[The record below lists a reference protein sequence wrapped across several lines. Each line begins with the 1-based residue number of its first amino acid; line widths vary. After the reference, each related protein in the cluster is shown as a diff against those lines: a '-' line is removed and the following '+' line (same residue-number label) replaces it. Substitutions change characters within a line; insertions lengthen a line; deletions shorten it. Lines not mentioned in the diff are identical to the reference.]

1 MTRKPVGAHPEGASV
16 AGIKIE
22 NYLNGDGFFA
32 HMAEDVREG
41 LLSTPKTLPPK
52 YFYDEAGSDLFERI
66 TEQPEYYPMREEGKL
81 LASIADEL
89 MASLRPV
96 QVVEL
101 GSGSSTKTRALL
113 DAGREDGSLQS
124 YVAFDVSE
132 SIIVEAGETLGE
144 RYPGLALHG
153 IVGDFQRHLDT
164 LPAATGRRLVLF
176 LGSTIGNLY
185 RDQRIEL
192 LRQIR
197 DILGPEDYLLLGTDL
212 VKDTSI
218 VVPAYNDAAGVTAAF
233 NRNMLSSIN
242 RGLDGDFDPE
252 AFEHEAFF
260 NHDEARI
267 EMHLRPRTKQIAKL
281 RAINLEVVVTPDET
295 IWTECSHK
303 FTRASVSEM
312 LVAAGLQLRE
322 WYAASGDMFG
332 LSLSCR
338 A

>member
-1 MTRKPVGAHPEGASV
+1 MAAIH
-16 AGIKIE
+16 IE

-41 LLSTPKTLPPK
+41 LSSTPKTVPPK
-52 YFYDEAGSDLFERI
+52 YFYDEVGSDLFERI
-66 TEQPEYYPMREEGKL
+66 TELPEYYPMREETHL
-81 LASIADEL
+81 LISIAEEL
-89 MASLRPV
+89 MGSLKPV

-113 DAGREDGSLQS
+113 DAGRAEGSLQS

-132 SIIVEAGETLGE
+132 SIIREAGEALE
-144 RYPGLALHG
+144 QRYSGLDLYG

-164 LPAATGRRLVLF
+164 IPAASGRRLVLF
-176 LGSTIGNLY
+176 LGSTIGNLHEE
-185 RDQRIEL
+185 QRIDL
-192 LRQIR
+192 LMQIQ

-218 VVPAYNDAAGVTAAF
+218 IVPAYNDAAGVTAAF
-233 NRNMLSSIN
+233 NRNMLNSIN
-242 RGLDGDFDPE
+242 KGLDGDFDPA
-252 AFEHEAFF
+252 AFDHEAFF
-260 NHDEARI
+260 NPDEARI
-267 EMHLRPRTKQIAKL
+267 EMHLRPRTKQVATL
-281 RAINLEVVVTPDET
+281 RAIDMEVVVMPDET

-303 FTRASVSEM
+303 FTHETVAGM
-312 LVAAGLQLRE
+312 LSAAGLQLRG
-322 WYAASGDMFG
+322 WYAAPGDMFG

>member
-1 MTRKPVGAHPEGASV
+1 VP
-16 AGIKIE
+16 GIRIQ
-22 NYLNGDGFFA
+22 NYLNDEGFFS
-32 HMAEDVREG
+32 HMAEDVRAG
-41 LLSTPKTLPPK
+41 LSSTPKTIPPK
-52 YFYDEAGSDLFERI
+52 YFYDETGSELFEQI

-81 LASIADEL
+81 LANIADEL
-89 MASLRPV
+89 MRSLRPV

-113 DAGREDGSLQS
+113 DAGRAEGSLRS

-132 SIIVEAGETLGE
+132 SIIREAGDILEQ
-144 RYPGLALHG
+144 RYPGLELDG

-164 LPAATGRRLVLF
+164 IPEASGRRLVLF

-185 RDQRIEL
+185 RDQRVEL
-192 LRQIR
+192 LTQVR

-212 VKDTSI
+212 AKAVDI
-218 VVPAYNDAAGVTAAF
+218 IVPAYNDAAGVTAAF
-233 NRNMLSSIN
+233 NRNMLNSIN
-242 RGLDGDFDPE
+242 NGLDGDFVPA

-260 NHDEARI
+260 NNEEARI
-267 EMHLRPRTKQIAKL
+267 EMHLRPRTKQVVRL
-281 RAINLEVVVTPDET
+281 RAIDLEVVVTPDET

-303 FTRASVSEM
+303 FTRETVSEM
-312 LVAAGLQLRE
+312 LAAAGLQLRQ
-322 WYAASGDMFG
+322 WYAAPGDMFG

>member
-1 MTRKPVGAHPEGASV
+1 V
-16 AGIKIE
+16 AAIDIK

-32 HMAEDVREG
+32 HMADDVREG
-41 LLSTPKTLPPK
+41 LSATPKRIPPK

-81 LASIADEL
+81 LDAIAVEV
-89 MASLRPV
+89 MGSLRPV

-113 DAGREDGSLQS
+113 DAGVAEGSLRS

-132 SIIVEAGETLGE
+132 SIIREAGEALSE
-144 RYPGLALHG
+144 RYPALELHG
-153 IVGDFQRHLDT
+153 IVGDFQRHLERI
-164 LPAATGRRLVLF
+164 PPATGRRLVLF

-185 RDQRIEL
+185 RDERIEL

-197 DILGPEDYLLLGTDL
+197 DVLGPEDYLLLGTDL

-218 VVPAYNDAAGVTAAF
+218 IVPAYNDAAGVTAAF

-242 RGLDGDFDPE
+242 RGLDGNFDAA

-260 NHDEARI
+260 NDEEARI
-267 EMHLRPRTKQIAKL
+267 EMHLRPRSKQVARL
-281 RAINLEVVVTPDET
+281 RAIDLEVVVTPDET

-303 FTRASVSEM
+303 FTRETVAAM
-312 LVAAGLQLRE
+312 LAAAGLQLGE
-322 WYAASGDMFG
+322 WYAAPGDMFG

-338 A
+338 AEE

>member
-1 MTRKPVGAHPEGASV
+1 MSAIE
-16 AGIKIE
+16 IE
-22 NYLNGDGFFA
+22 NYLNDEGFFD

-41 LLSTPKTLPPK
+41 LSSTPKTVPPK
-52 YFYDEAGSDLFERI
+52 YFYDAAGSELFERI
-66 TEQPEYYPMREEGKL
+66 TETPEYYPMREEGKL
-81 LASIADEL
+81 LAHIAAEL
-89 MASLRPV
+89 MGSLRPA

-113 DAGREDGSLQS
+113 DAGRDDESLRA

-132 SIIVEAGETLGE
+132 SIIREAGEVLEE
-144 RYPGLALHG
+144 RYPGLELHG

-164 LPAATGRRLVLF
+164 IPEASGRRLVLF

-185 RDQRIEL
+185 RDQRVEL
-192 LRQIR
+192 LSEIR
-197 DILGPEDYLLLGTDL
+197 EILGPEDYLLLGTDL

-218 VVPAYNDAAGVTAAF
+218 IVPAYNDAAGVTAAF

-242 RGLDGDFDPE
+242 AGLDGDFDPE
-252 AFEHEAFF
+252 AFEHEAIF

-267 EMHLRPRTKQIAKL
+267 EMHLRPRTKQVAIL
-281 RAINLEVVVTPDET
+281 RAIDLEVVVTPEET

-303 FTRASVSEM
+303 FTRESVAEM
-312 LVAAGLQLRE
+312 LAAAGLQLRK
-322 WYAASGDMFG
+322 WYAAPGDMFG
-332 LSLSCR
+332 LALSCR

>member
-1 MTRKPVGAHPEGASV
+1 MAAIH
-16 AGIKIE
+16 IE

-41 LLSTPKTLPPK
+41 LSSTPKTVPPK
-52 YFYDEAGSDLFERI
+52 YFYDEVGSDLFERI
-66 TEQPEYYPMREEGKL
+66 TELPEYYPMREETHL
-81 LASIADEL
+81 LISIAEEL
-89 MASLRPV
+89 MGSLKPV

-113 DAGREDGSLQS
+113 DAGRAEGSLQS

-132 SIIVEAGETLGE
+132 SIIREAGEALE
-144 RYPGLALHG
+144 QRYSGLDLYG

-164 LPAATGRRLVLF
+164 IPAASGRRLVLF

-185 RDQRIEL
+185 EEQRIDL
-192 LRQIR
+192 LMQIQ

-218 VVPAYNDAAGVTAAF
+218 IVPAYNDAAGVTAAF
-233 NRNMLSSIN
+233 NRNMLNSIN
-242 RGLDGDFDPE
+242 KGLDGDFDPA
-252 AFEHEAFF
+252 AFDHEAFF
-260 NHDEARI
+260 NPDEARI
-267 EMHLRPRTKQIAKL
+267 EMHLRPRTKQVATL
-281 RAINLEVVVTPDET
+281 RAIDMEVVVMPDET

-303 FTRASVSEM
+303 FTHETVAGM
-312 LVAAGLQLRE
+312 LSAAGLQLRG
-322 WYAASGDMFG
+322 WYAAPGDMFG

>member
-1 MTRKPVGAHPEGASV
+1 MTA
-16 AGIKIE
+16 IDIE
-22 NYLNGDGFFA
+22 NYLNDEGFFD

-41 LLSTPKTLPPK
+41 LSSKPKTIPPK
-52 YFYDEAGSDLFERI
+52 YFYDDLGSDLFERI

-81 LASIADEL
+81 LVNIAEEL
-89 MASLRPV
+89 MGSLRPA

-113 DAGREDGSLQS
+113 DAGRADGSLQS
-124 YVAFDVSE
+124 YVAFDVSA
-132 SIIVEAGETLGE
+132 SIVKEAGEVLE
-144 RYPGLALHG
+144 QRYPGLELHG

-164 LPAATGRRLVLF
+164 IPAASGRRLVLF

-192 LRQIR
+192 LSQIKG
-197 DILGPEDYLLLGTDL
+197 ILGPEDYLLLGTDL

-218 VVPAYNDAAGVTAAF
+218 IVPAYNDAAGVTAAF

-242 RGLDGDFDPE
+242 HGLKGNFDPD
-252 AFEHEAFF
+252 AFEHEAIF
-260 NHDEARI
+260 NHDEKRI
-267 EMHLRPRTKQIAKL
+267 EMHLRPRTKQVVTL
-281 RAINLEVVVTPDET
+281 EAIDMEVVVTPEET

-303 FTRASVSEM
+303 FSRETVSEM
-312 LVAAGLQLRE
+312 LQAAGLQLRE
-322 WYAASGDMFG
+322 WYAAPGNMFG
-332 LSLSCR
+332 LSLSCC

>member
-1 MTRKPVGAHPEGASV
+1 MTT
-16 AGIKIE
+16 IQME
-22 NYLNGDGFFA
+22 NYLNDEGFFD

-41 LLSTPKTLPPK
+41 LSSRPKTIPPK
-52 YFYDEAGSDLFERI
+52 YFYDDVGSDLFERI

-81 LASIADEL
+81 LVDIAGDV
-89 MASLRPV
+89 MGSLKPA

-113 DAGREDGSLQS
+113 DAGCDDGLQS

-132 SIIVEAGETLGE
+132 SIIREAGETLE
-144 RYPGLALHG
+144 QRYPGLELHG
-153 IVGDFQRHLDT
+153 IVGDFQRHLNT
-164 LPAATGRRLVLF
+164 IPEAGGRQLVLF

-185 RDQRIEL
+185 RDQRLEL
-192 LRQIR
+192 LSQIA

-212 VKDTSI
+212 VKETSI
-218 VVPAYNDAAGVTAAF
+218 IVPAYNDAAGVTAAF

-242 RGLDGDFDPE
+242 KGLQGNFDPN
-252 AFEHEAFF
+252 AFEHEAIF
-260 NHDEARI
+260 NHDEERI
-267 EMHLRPRTKQIAKL
+267 EMHLRPRSRQVATLK
-281 RAINLEVVVTPDET
+281 AINMEVEVAPDET

-303 FTRASVSEM
+303 FTREKVAEM
-312 LVAAGLQLRE
+312 LEASGLRLRE
-322 WYAASGDMFG
+322 WFAAPGDMFG

>member
-1 MTRKPVGAHPEGASV
+1 VSAIS
-16 AGIKIE
+16 IE

-32 HMAEDVREG
+32 HMAEDVRKG
-41 LLSTPKTLPPK
+41 LSSTPKTVPPK
-52 YFYDEAGSDLFERI
+52 YFYDEAGSELFERI

-81 LASIADEL
+81 LDRLAGEI
-89 MASLRPV
+89 MGSLRPV

-113 DAGREDGSLQS
+113 DAGVDDGSLRS

-132 SIIVEAGETLGE
+132 SIVLEAGEVLAT
-144 RYPGLALHG
+144 RYPGLELHG

-164 LPAATGRRLVLF
+164 IPPAAGRRLVLF

-185 RDQRIEL
+185 RDERIEL

-197 DILGPEDYLLLGTDL
+197 DVLGPEDYLLLGTDL

-218 VVPAYNDAAGVTAAF
+218 IVPAYNDAAGVTAAF
-233 NRNMLSSIN
+233 NRNMLASIN
-242 RGLDGDFDPE
+242 RGLDGDFDPA

-267 EMHLRPRTKQIAKL
+267 EMHLRPLSKQVAKL
-281 RAINLEVVVTPDET
+281 RAIDLEVVVTPDET

-303 FTRASVSEM
+303 FTRESVAEM

-322 WYAASGDMFG
+322 WYAAPGDMFG

-338 A
+338 LAGG

>member
-1 MTRKPVGAHPEGASV
+1 MSTIE
-16 AGIKIE
+16 IE
-22 NYLNGDGFFA
+22 NYLNDEGFFD
-32 HMAEDVREG
+32 HMAEDVRAG
-41 LLSTPKTLPPK
+41 LSATPKTIPPK
-52 YFYDEAGSDLFERI
+52 YFYDTAGSDLFERI
-66 TEQPEYYPMREEGKL
+66 TELPEYYPMREEGKL
-81 LASIADEL
+81 LTDIAETV
-89 MASLRPV
+89 MGSLRPV

-113 DAGREDGSLQS
+113 DAGRENGSLQT

-132 SIIVEAGETLGE
+132 SIVREACDALEQ
-144 RYPGLALHG
+144 RYPGLELHG

-164 LPAATGRRLVLF
+164 IPEAAGRRIVLF

-192 LRQIR
+192 LSQIR
-197 DILGPEDYLLLGTDL
+197 EIMEPEDYLLLGTDL

-218 VVPAYNDAAGVTAAF
+218 IIPAYNDSAGVTAAF
-233 NRNMLSSIN
+233 NRNMLRSIN
-242 RGLDGDFDPE
+242 AGLDGDFDPD
-252 AFEHEAFF
+252 AFEHEAIF

-267 EMHLRPRTKQIAKL
+267 EMHLRPRTKQVATLK
-281 RAINLEVVVTPDET
+281 AIDMEVVVTPDET

-303 FTRASVSEM
+303 FTQERVAEM
-312 LVAAGLQLRE
+312 LAAAGLQLRE
-322 WYAASGDMFG
+322 WYAAPGNMFG

>member
-1 MTRKPVGAHPEGASV
+1 MTA
-16 AGIKIE
+16 IDIE
-22 NYLNGDGFFA
+22 NYLNNEGFFD
-32 HMAEDVREG
+32 HMAEDVRQG
-41 LLSTPKTLPPK
+41 LSSKPKTIPPK
-52 YFYDEAGSDLFERI
+52 YFYDELGSDLFERI

-81 LASIADEL
+81 LVDIGAEV
-89 MASLRPV
+89 MGSLRPA

-113 DAGREDGSLQS
+113 DAGRDNGSLQS

-132 SIIVEAGETLGE
+132 SIIREAGDVLEQ
-144 RYPGLALHG
+144 RYAGLELHG

-164 LPAATGRRLVLF
+164 IPAASGRRLVLF

-192 LRQIR
+192 LSQIK
-197 DILGPEDYLLLGTDL
+197 DIMGPEDYLLLGTDL

-218 VVPAYNDAAGVTAAF
+218 IVPAYNDAAGVTAAF

-242 RGLDGDFDPE
+242 KGLQGNFDPD
-252 AFEHEAFF
+252 AFEHEAIF

-267 EMHLRPRTKQIAKL
+267 EMHLRPRTKQVARL
-281 RAINLEVVVTPDET
+281 AAIDMEVAVTPDET

-303 FTRASVSEM
+303 FTRETVSEM
-312 LVAAGLQLRE
+312 LQASGLQLRE
-322 WYAASGDMFG
+322 WYAAPGNMFG
-332 LSLSCR
+332 LSLSCCV
-338 A
+338 